1 MNVREVMTSENL
13 LTIGEDDTLAAAA
26 HRMTW
31 GKCRHLPVV
40 RDGEVVGILSE
51 RDLLAW
57 HGKGHRLDG
66 PEDLVR
72 AAMVKPPIVAVADE
86 DLGEVAARM
95 ISERIGG
102 LPVVLHGR
110 LVGMITSSDLLGHI
124 VAQMYTPAPDR
135 G

>member
-1 MNVREVMTSENL
+1 
-13 LTIGEDDTLAAAA
+13 
-26 HRMTW
+26 
-31 GKCRHLPVV
+31 
-40 RDGEVVGILSE
+40 
-51 RDLLAW
+51 
-57 HGKGHRLDG
+57 
-66 PEDLVR
+66 
-72 AAMVKPPIVAVADE
+72 MVKPPIVAVADE